1 MFESKFYT
9 VMIVLSFVLLAACV
23 AFQML
28 EMDEYNM
35 FAQLTGK

>member
-9 VMIVLSFVLLAACV
+9 GMIIASFVLLAACI
-23 AFQML
+23 AFQLL

-35 FAQLTGK
+35 FSQLAGK